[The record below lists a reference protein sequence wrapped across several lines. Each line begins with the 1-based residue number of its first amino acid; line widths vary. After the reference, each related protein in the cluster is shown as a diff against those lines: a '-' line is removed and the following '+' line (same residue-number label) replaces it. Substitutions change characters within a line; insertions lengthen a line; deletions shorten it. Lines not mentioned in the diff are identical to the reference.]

1 MHKTLKEAVASP
13 PKQNMV
19 EQQKAFNQFRAEYND
34 ERPHEAL
41 DQKPPASAYYPSPRT
56 FPKKLPAVD
65 YASNATVRFV
75 RTNGEI
81 KWKGNKIYLSG
92 ALIGQYVALTQTDN
106 YLWKVNYSFYPL
118 GFLDEVTMRM
128 RKY

>member
-1 MHKTLKEAVASP
+1 MKDRMKLWIRSP
-13 PKQNMV
+13 LLL
-19 EQQKAFNQFRAEYND
+19 FIS
-34 ERPHEAL
+34 HH
-41 DQKPPASAYYPSPRT
+41 PRT
-56 FPKKLPAVD
+56 FPKKIPAVD
-65 YASNATVRFV
+65 YDSSATVRFV

-81 KWKGNKIYLSG
+81 KWKSNKIYLSG

-118 GFLDEVTMRM
+118 GFLDEVIMRM